1 MSAPFL
7 ISYFKLPSSDA
18 GYQPNWL
25 MSFLFLENYMM
36 MFNKIEPNVVP
47 LGVMWTLC
55 VEEHFYIIW
64 GLSLFFLKIKNI
76 PKLIFFSIIIANV
89 TRIFYYIYDIGFI
102 DVFSNLDYFAYG
114 AIPAYLLIVNENRF
128 SDFISSVRLDVKW
141 LFIVLII
148 LYIILSPNIFYKY
161 QILIEPAIFGLSF
174 MILLS
179 FTLPKNSTIK
189 ISDGNVLS
197 VLGIYTYGLYL
208 YHPIL
213 TSISY
218 KIFGKL
224 NLSVENPLYA
234 FLFCLCAFGLTVL
247 TAYASYHLFE
257 KQFLKLKNKFNY

>member
-1 MSAPFL
+1 
-7 ISYFKLPSSDA
+7 
-18 GYQPNWL
+18 
-25 MSFLFLENYMM
+25 MM

-55 VEEHFYIIW
+55 VEEHFYIIWGLSLFFHIIW

-148 LYIILSPNIFYKY
+148 LYIILSPNIFYKYQTNIFYKY